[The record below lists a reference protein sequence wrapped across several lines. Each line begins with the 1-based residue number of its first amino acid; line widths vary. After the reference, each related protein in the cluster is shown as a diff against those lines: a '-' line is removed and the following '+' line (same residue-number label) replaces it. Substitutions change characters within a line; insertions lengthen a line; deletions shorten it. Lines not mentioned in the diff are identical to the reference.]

1 MADLGVMEMCWGL
14 GSLSPL
20 RDRLMAFSP
29 AGRSASD
36 SRDKTRRG
44 GGPKPTFILTA
55 DENAPNLSLPVE
67 QTNGKEGSEKRDEE
81 GRGGKGGGEE

>member
-44 GGPKPTFILTA
+44 GG
-55 DENAPNLSLPVE
+55 
-67 QTNGKEGSEKRDEE
+67 G
-81 GRGGKGGGEE
+81 GRGEEKKNNQPGGAFTHGCAAAAPACDDKGGP

>member
-44 GGPKPTFILTA
+44 GG
-55 DENAPNLSLPVE
+55 
-67 QTNGKEGSEKRDEE
+67 G
-81 GRGGKGGGEE
+81 GRGEEKNNNQPGGAFTHGCAAAAPACDDKGGP

>member
-44 GGPKPTFILTA
+44 GGGGPERQ
-55 DENAPNLSLPVE
+55 D
-67 QTNGKEGSEKRDEE
+67 
-81 GRGGKGGGEE
+81 GKGGEGEGAKAYLHFDGERERAEPVSSRRTDKRKRGI

>member
-44 GGPKPTFILTA
+44 GG
-55 DENAPNLSLPVE
+55 
-67 QTNGKEGSEKRDEE
+67 GG
-81 GRGGKGGGEE
+81 GRGEEKNNNQPGGAFTHGCAAAAPACDDKGGP

>member
-36 SRDKTRRG
+36 SRDKTRKG
-44 GGPKPTFILTA
+44 
-55 DENAPNLSLPVE
+55 V
-67 QTNGKEGSEKRDEE
+67 
-81 GRGGKGGGEE
+81 GGGEGGRRRIIINLGVLSPTGVQLQLPLATTKVAPEGMILQSQEQ

>member
-44 GGPKPTFILTA
+44 GGPERQ
-55 DENAPNLSLPVE
+55 D
-67 QTNGKEGSEKRDEE
+67 
-81 GRGGKGGGEE
+81 GKGGERGGAKAYLHFDGGRERAEPVSSRRTDKRKRGI

>member
-1 MADLGVMEMCWGL
+1 VIKRGGGGGPNARTGKEG
-14 GSLSPL
+14 
-20 RDRLMAFSP
+20 
-29 AGRSASD
+29 
-36 SRDKTRRG
+36 KG